1 MDVTVKNEGK
11 EYAFGFYFWKRSGS
25 SPGSGSL
32 NDLISRGQKSLFE
45 RSESRLMTRVSEAV
59 VKVTARGNDRIE
71 ISLSNKKDLKRL
83 FSSRP
88 TEVVFRIKYPGHA
101 EVSRT
106 ILIEYR

>member
-11 EYAFGFYFWKRSGS
+11 EYAFGFYLWKRSGGS
-25 SPGSGSL
+25 AGSGSL

-88 TEVVFRIKYPGHA
+88 TEVVFRIKYPDHA